1 MAGLNVSYASMSS
14 AAGRLTSGQAEIEG
28 QLAGLKSLID
38 GLVADGFVTDNA
50 SKSFEASYTEF
61 NKGVGDVLQ
70 GLTGMAKYL
79 NAAAQTFADAD
90 TQLASALKK

>member
-1 MAGLNVSYASMSS
+1 MANVNVSYGTMS
-14 AAGRLTSGQAEIEG
+14 AAAGKLTAGQTEIEG
-28 QLAGLKSLID
+28 QLAGLKNLID
-38 GLVADGFVTDNA
+38 GLVSDGFVTDSA

-61 NKGVGDVLQ
+61 NRGVGEVLQ

>member
-1 MAGLNVSYASMSS
+1 VAGLNVSYASMSG
-14 AAGRLTSGQAEIEG
+14 AASKLTAGQAEIEG
-28 QLAGLKSLID
+28 QLAGLKGLID
-38 GLVADGFVTDNA
+38 SLVAEGFVTDSA

-79 NAAAQTFADAD
+79 NAAAQTFSDAD
-90 TQLASALKK
+90 SQLASALKG